1 MQVPADPRIAG
12 LVDQLVADTVP
23 GGRGI
28 AAWLALLRAHATLV
42 RQLAVDL
49 VEQTGLTL
57 GKSTGSVDGESPGW
71 GPASQR

>member
-57 GKSTGSVDGESPGW
+57 GDYDVWLSW
-71 GPASQR
+71 RWPAVRRE